1 MDVNFYNCFPTNKCK
16 AQKIFISNFKTRKI
30 SVENLCRNI
39 VGTNYQGLFSTSNI
53 FSASVKFSTKQ
64 FHCGVV
70 FVLKIRVT
78 LSYQ

>member
-39 VGTNYQGLFSTSNI
+39 VGTNYQGWFSTSNI
-53 FSASVKFSTKQ
+53 FSASVSSQLNSFI
-64 FHCGVV
+64 VV
-70 FVLKIRVT
+70 
-78 LSYQ
+78 